1 MEADAASP
9 IKQLIAQLEKANSV
23 LVTATGNPD
32 IDQLSATFAMSQILN
47 EMEKH
52 VTTLI
57 SRPIPEKLE
66 FLKGE
71 LEVTDNVDNL
81 RDFVISLDKRL
92 ADHLHYKVV
101 DEEVRVYITPYR
113 TSIGAKDI
121 RFGQGGFN
129 VDAVIILGATE
140 LDQLEDV
147 ISDDAGVIN
156 TAPVTILTK
165 GDIPSAIRGDNWHN
179 PSISSLSEMVANFAL
194 NVPDQTVLT
203 QASSQALLTGLITAT
218 KHFSNDKTTP
228 QVMNIAAQM
237 MSYGANQQTIV
248 SRLGTANSIEE
259 LGPRMDEV
267 TPLRINK
274 DTTSSDDSISLLDKD
289 KDDIVPLAEQGKS
302 KNDHELTLDHSVSS
316 PKSADSD
323 KKRQDKS
330 EELSDLRHSK
340 SNSIEQPIEK
350 IDPLPPAKES
360 LVDNEKK
367 QEKLSEVLDLP
378 TEPLDED
385 MLGSDDKL
393 KINEPPRAVE
403 AEPLTP
409 APLPNVKQ
417 KQEVVPTDAAI
428 ANSVAPPPASSPVAP
443 TTPDLP
449 PVQLPPQQP
458 PAPVVPPPPLPPVN
472 PLQQPNVLPPIPVI
486 APATPVVQPPSPP
499 VAPVTNNPVVKLP
512 PIPPAPVAP
521 ASVAVADD
529 KPKVSHSFPTDNKPK
544 VDLAALQD
552 EVTQSTPPLTQPFS
566 PVATPELTS
575 NDPDD
580 QLRQATQA
588 LNQSLSVD
596 AAPQIPLPPQT

>member
-23 LVTATGNPD
+23 LVTATNNPD
-32 IDQLSATFAMSQILN
+32 IDQLSAAFGMSQILN

-57 SRPIPEKLE
+57 SRPIPEELE

-165 GDIPSAIRGDNWHN
+165 GDIPSVIRGDNWHN

-194 NVPDQTVLT
+194 KVPDQTVLT
-203 QASSQALLTGLITAT
+203 QTSSQALLTGLITAT

-248 SRLGTANSIEE
+248 SRLGSANSIEE
-259 LGPRMDEV
+259 LAPKKDGV
-267 TPLRINK
+267 TPLKINK
-274 DTTSSDDSISLLDKD
+274 DTKSSDDSISLFDKD
-289 KDDIVPLAEQGKS
+289 KDDVVPLAEQGKS

-316 PKSADSD
+316 EKALESD
-323 KKRQDKS
+323 KKMRNEQEESLDSKTRES
-330 EELSDLRHSK
+330 EQST
-340 SNSIEQPIEK
+340 EK
-350 IDPLPPAKES
+350 IDPLPPIKGS
-360 LVDNEKK
+360 FVDNE
-367 QEKLSEVLDLP
+367 EKLSEILDLP

-393 KINEPPRAVE
+393 KINEPPRA
-403 AEPLTP
+403 AEIEPVTS
-409 APLPNVKQ
+409 APLPDVKQ
-417 KQEVVPTDAAI
+417 NQKVAPADAAI
-428 ANSVAPPPASSPVAP
+428 VNSVAPAPAVSPAAP
-443 TTPDLP
+443 VVPDLP
-449 PVQLPPQQP
+449 PIQSAPQQP
-458 PAPVVPPPPLPPVN
+458 STPVASLPPVAPSQTIVPPPLPPIARDPAAPQSLPPPPPPPLVAVSN
-472 PLQQPNVLPPIPVI
+472 PVVDLPPIPV
-486 APATPVVQPPSPP
+486 APT
-499 VAPVTNNPVVKLP
+499 APTN
-512 PIPPAPVAP
+512 
-521 ASVAVADD
+521 VAVVDD
-529 KPKVSHSFPTDNKPK
+529 RPKVSHSFPTNNEPK

-552 EVTQSTPPLTQPFS
+552 EVTQSTSPMVEIASSTAPLAPIS
-566 PVATPELTS
+566 KY
-575 NDPDD
+575 PDD

-588 LNQSLSVD
+588 LNQSLPVD